1 MNKAALIGKM
11 AKDAGIAKNAAATAA
26 DSFIDGIVSSLKR
39 GQRVTLVGFGTFG
52 ITKRK
57 ARTGRNPQTGET
69 IKIKAKKA
77 VKFKMGKEL
86 DHQMNR

>member
-1 MNKAALIGKM
+1 MNKAALVGKVS
-11 AKDAGIAKNAAATAA
+11 KDAGITKNAAAEAV
-26 DSFIDGIVSSLKR
+26 DSFLDGIVSSMKR
-39 GQRVTLVGFGTFG
+39 GQRVTLVGFGSFG

-77 VKFKMGKEL
+77 VKFKAGKEL
-86 DHQMNR
+86 EHQLNK